1 MLTHPWWLTSERN
14 EPPRSQHL
22 WPPDVTYRSW
32 GIPEVDVESG
42 PWTGLI
48 LKHFPSSTSARMPLW
63 TEGNNKDYSRS
74 TSTTKSSSAN
84 AAPFGEN
91 SLWKLW
97 PRERRMLPKA
107 RIWNPSA
114 RCQPITPLDS
124 PLVPFFV
131 AVSHSWSQGKRPWVK
146 GVDGWPGCDRLRPT
160 TSKLKSFLE
169 VVVTLSLVS
178 LSLTL

>member
-114 RCQPITPLDS
+114 
-124 PLVPFFV
+124 
-131 AVSHSWSQGKRPWVK
+131 SQ
-146 GVDGWPGCDRLRPT
+146 
-160 TSKLKSFLE
+160 
-169 VVVTLSLVS
+169 S
-178 LSLTL
+178 LSLPTGERWRMKRVRVLAPLSHFQDSSFHSHSPLTCGKKDK